1 MLGSVPGGYVIDRD
15 RRDNSTGAPSRYRT
29 DVAPSFGTGLRRGRS
44 RTANGAEAAAGE
56 RIETDPVAVWQG
68 ADSAEALDAT
78 DVETT
83 GAAVLAEIDRLFVQA
98 FALVGEGIAGATH
111 ALLAADREAAKQLMH
126 RDELVDQLSHEIA
139 HLAQERLLTGEGP
152 LQERRELLAVLR
164 MLPDLER
171 NGDLAE
177 HIARRAARGLG
188 VEMSARSRGLVERMG
203 EVATTIW
210 RSTADVFAARS
221 VAGAVIVDDLDDEM
235 DDLHVTLTA
244 EVATGTMPLPVA
256 IELAMVARFY
266 ERFGDHAVSL
276 ARRMAALVSG
286 GPEPGTSGPD

>member
-1 MLGSVPGGYVIDRD
+1 MSLIGTVASAPLSRSLVP
-15 RRDNSTGAPSRYRT
+15 NRYRT
-29 DVAPSFGTGLRRGRS
+29 VVARSFGAGLRRGRS
-44 RTANGAEAAAGE
+44 RSTDESRPASGGSAESGPQ
-56 RIETDPVAVWQG
+56 TVWQG
-68 ADSAEALDAT
+68 ADTAGLVDPTDIGSA
-78 DVETT
+78 
-83 GAAVLAEIDRLFVQA
+83 GAVVLAEIDRLFVQA

-126 RDELVDQLSHEIA
+126 RDELVDQLSHQIA
-139 HLAQERLLTGEGP
+139 RLAQERLLTGEGS

-188 VEMSARSRGLVERMG
+188 IEMSARSRGLVERMG

-221 VAGAVIVDDLDDEM
+221 VADAVLVDDLDDEM

>member
-1 MLGSVPGGYVIDRD
+1 
-15 RRDNSTGAPSRYRT
+15 
-29 DVAPSFGTGLRRGRS
+29 VARSFGAGLRRGRPRS
-44 RTANGAEAAAGE
+44 TTAAGALP
-56 RIETDPVAVWQG
+56 TDAVKTESVPVWQG
-68 ADSAEALDAT
+68 ADTAGLVDPNNT
-78 DVETT
+78 ETT

-126 RDELVDQLSHEIA
+126 RDELVDQLSHQIA
-139 HLAQERLLTGEGP
+139 RLAQERLLTGEGP

-221 VAGAVIVDDLDDEM
+221 VAGAVLVDDLDDEM

>member
-1 MLGSVPGGYVIDRD
+1 MSLLGTIAPD
-15 RRDNSTGAPSRYRT
+15 GAGRGWASSRYLSE
-29 DVAPSFGTGLRRGRS
+29 VARSFGTGLRRGRS
-44 RTANGAEAAAGE
+44 RAASGADSGAGE
-56 RIETDPVAVWQG
+56 AVENDPGAVRQG
-68 ADSAEALDAT
+68 ADTAGPLDAK
-78 DVETT
+78 DVERA

-139 HLAQERLLTGEGP
+139 RLAQERLLTGQGP

-210 RSTADVFAARS
+210 RSTADVFAGRS
-221 VAGAVIVDDLDDEM
+221 VADAVLVDDLDDEM